1 MFFHEI
7 TNLFGF
13 RINPQEKRLSVTI
26 RDGTIYQESIGVR
39 RMWTHP
45 KRNVVFDGSA
55 YFDIAVLEL
64 GENYLTAKI
73 FESGQMPTP

>member
-7 TNLFGF
+7 TNNCLIIFFILF
-13 RINPQEKRLSVTI
+13 RINPQEKRISVTI

-39 RMWTHP
+39 RMWIHP
-45 KRNVVFDGSA
+45 QRNVVFYGAA

-64 GENYLTAKI
+64 GENYLN
-73 FESGQMPTP
+73 